1 MRIHVHTFPCS
12 GSPWTHMKLQE
23 GAAEPR
29 SLHSALAQKGW
40 DILRLQVATSKDFHS
55 APLRIYIYI
64 VCMIMYVYY
73 IRLLLNSQDTC
84 EALWTFFRQIGG
96 TGFLYP
102 GREAHIQYQFS
113 APKTVPVPRNI
124 DSLHQR
130 AGSKQVIEIH
140 GTMATVLRHVVVG
153 LRYQGI
159 HHAVA

>member
-73 IRLLLNSQDTC
+73 KRLLLNSQDTC

-102 GREAHIQYQFS
+102 GR
-113 APKTVPVPRNI
+113 VPRNI

-140 GTMATVLRHVVVG
+140 GTMATVRHVEVG
-153 LRYQGI
+153 LRYQGL